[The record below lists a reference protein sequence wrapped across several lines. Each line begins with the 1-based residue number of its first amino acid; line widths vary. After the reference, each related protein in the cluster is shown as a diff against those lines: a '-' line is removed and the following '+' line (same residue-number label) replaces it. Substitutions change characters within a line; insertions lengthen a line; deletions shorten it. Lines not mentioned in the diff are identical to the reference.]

1 MMMADSTILMRYSI
15 AIRTLATNVEVL
27 KLELESIARQTRQPD
42 KVIIYIAE
50 GYERPSFQ
58 IGKEEYVWVKKGMV
72 AQRALKY
79 GEIDSGVV
87 LMLDDDVELAPN
99 SAERMLKS
107 MEEHDADC
115 VAADTFKNQE
125 MTLRQ
130 KLLAFISNGV
140 YVRGDDGWAFKQC
153 RNGAFSFN
161 GNPQKQFCWTETF
174 AGPCWMVKKSVLKSV
189 HLEDELWLDN
199 LGFSYGD
206 DAVES
211 YKLFMNGFKCGVL
224 YDSGVK
230 NLDAKTSSGV
240 YHKTEKKFYTRSY
253 GMFATWWRMI
263 YTSRDKQWLSALL
276 FGLKAWWQLN
286 LHVLLGIVKLNV
298 KIPINYMKGLKDAW
312 AFVHSDE
319 FKAIPPYVI
328 SDLSRKEN
336 DHESTR

>member
-1 MMMADSTILMRYSI
+1 MMMAESTSLMRYSI
-15 AIRTLATNVEVL
+15 AIRTLAQNVEIL
-27 KLELESIARQTRQPD
+27 KLELDSIVCQSKQPD
-42 KVIIYIAE
+42 KVVIYIAE
-50 GYERPSFQ
+50 GYEKPSFRV
-58 IGKEEYVWVKKGMV
+58 GKEEYVWVKKGMV
-72 AQRALKY
+72 AQRALEY
-79 GEIDSGVV
+79 REIDSEVV
-87 LMLDDDVELAPN
+87 LMLDDDVELAPD
-99 SAERMLKS
+99 SAERMLKA
-107 MEEHDADC
+107 MEEQGADC

-174 AGPCWMVKKSVLKSV
+174 AGPCWMLKKSALKAV
-189 HLEDELWLDN
+189 HLEDELWMDRM
-199 LGFSYGD
+199 GFPYGE

-211 YKLFMNGFKCGVL
+211 YKLFVNGFKCGVL

-263 YTSRDKQWLSALL
+263 YTCQDKQWLSALL

-286 LHVLLGIVKLNV
+286 LHILLGIVKLNV
-298 KIPINYMKGLKDAW
+298 RIPLNYMKGLKDGW
-312 AFVHSDE
+312 VFVHSDE
-319 FKAIPPYVI
+319 FKAIPPYI
-328 SDLSRKEN
+328 ITNSLRN
-336 DHESTR
+336 DHVSSR